1 MTILLLTASA
11 KIATKGANMHKTT
24 KILIALTAIL
34 LVSLGAFIGLNKKD
48 SARSKISIIAT
59 NFPAYDFARAV
70 AGDKANVK
78 MLIKP
83 GAETHNFEPTPNDI
97 IDLKNSRMF
106 IYTGGESDEWVKK
119 ILNEIDPKTTKII
132 KMMDQVKTVKEELVE
147 GMEDDEE
154 SHDHDHD
161 HEHEDNHNHDHN
173 HKHDHKHEHG
183 HDHEHEAE
191 DEHDHDHDHKHNT
204 SAEHSEEGEDDEHVW
219 TSPKNAI
226 KIINAIKSELVNIAK
241 DDAATFNQN
250 TENYSKKLS
259 DLDQSFRDI
268 VASARRKTLVFGDR
282 FPLRYFVD
290 EYGLNYFAAFPG
302 CSEQTEASSK
312 TIAFLIDKVKAEQVP
327 VVLKI
332 EQSNGKI
339 AETISKATNAKVLTF
354 QSAHNVSPEDF
365 KKGVTYIDLMT
376 GNLKVLKE
384 ALN

>member
-1 MTILLLTASA
+1 MQ
-11 KIATKGANMHKTT
+11 KTT

-34 LVSLGAFIGLNKKD
+34 LVSLGAFIGLSKKD

-83 GAETHNFEPTPNDI
+83 GAETHDFEPTPNDI

-154 SHDHDHD
+154 SHNHDHDHD
-161 HEHEDNHNHDHN
+161 HEDNHDHD
-173 HKHDHKHEHG
+173 HKHNHKHEHG
-183 HDHEHEAE
+183 HEHEAE
-191 DEHDHDHDHKHNT
+191 AEHDHDHDHDHKHNT
-204 SAEHSEEGEDDEHVW
+204 STEHSEEGEDDEHVW

-250 TENYSKKLS
+250 TENYAKKLS

-312 TIAFLIDKVKAEQVP
+312 TIAFLIDKVKAEQIP

>member
-1 MTILLLTASA
+1 MKKSVKVIL
-11 KIATKGANMHKTT
+11 
-24 KILIALTAIL
+24 AIL
-34 LVSLGAFIGLNKKD
+34 LIVGVVFGGVFLFKK
-48 SARSKISIIAT
+48 SKEGRNEKKYSVIST
-59 NFPAYDFARAV
+59 SFPGYDFARAV
-70 AGDKANVK
+70 AKNTDVSVR
-78 MLIKP
+78 MLLKP
-83 GAETHNFEPTPNDI
+83 GAESHTFEPTPQDI
-97 IDLKNSRMF
+97 MAIKSSNLF
-106 IYTGGESDEWVKK
+106 LYVGGDSDEWVKK

-154 SHDHDHD
+154 NHDHDHG
-161 HEHEDNHNHDHN
+161 HEDNHNHDHN

-183 HDHEHEAE
+183 HEHEAE

-250 TENYSKKLS
+250 TDNYAKKLS

-312 TIAFLIDKVKAEQVP
+312 TIAFLIDKVKAEQIP

-339 AETISKATNAKVLTF
+339 AETISKATNAKILTF
-354 QSAHNVSPEDF
+354 QSAHNVSPEEF
-365 KKGVTYIDLMT
+365 EKGVTYIDLMT
-376 GNLKVLKE
+376 ENLKVLKE

>member
-1 MTILLLTASA
+1 MQ
-11 KIATKGANMHKTT
+11 KTT

-34 LVSLGAFIGLNKKD
+34 LVSLGAFIGLSKKD

-83 GAETHNFEPTPNDI
+83 GAETHDFEPTPNDI

-154 SHDHDHD
+154 SHNHNHDHKHDDDHD
-161 HEHEDNHNHDHN
+161 HEHEV
-173 HKHDHKHEHG
+173 
-183 HDHEHEAE
+183 E
-191 DEHDHDHDHKHNT
+191 DEHDHDHNHDHDHDHNHKHEHNT
-204 SAEHSEEGEDDEHVW
+204 GAEHSEEGEDDEHVW

-241 DDAATFNQN
+241 DDTATFNQN
-250 TENYSKKLS
+250 TENYAKKLS
-259 DLDQSFRDI
+259 DLDQSFRDV

-312 TIAFLIDKVKAEQVP
+312 TIAFLIDKVKSEQIP

-354 QSAHNVSPEDF
+354 QSAHNVSPEEF
-365 KKGVTYIDLMT
+365 EKGVTYIDLMT
-376 GNLKVLKE
+376 ENLTVLKE

>member
-1 MTILLLTASA
+1 MQ
-11 KIATKGANMHKTT
+11 KTT

-34 LVSLGAFIGLNKKD
+34 LVSLGAFIGLSKKD

-154 SHDHDHD
+154 SHDHD

-290 EYGLNYFAAFPG
+290 EYGLNYFAAFSG

-312 TIAFLIDKVKAEQVP
+312 TIAFLIDKVKAEQIP

-354 QSAHNVSPEDF
+354 QSAHNVSPEEF
-365 KKGVTYIDLMT
+365 EKGVTYIDLMT

>member
-1 MTILLLTASA
+1 MQ
-11 KIATKGANMHKTT
+11 KTT

-34 LVSLGAFIGLNKKD
+34 LVSLGAFIGLSKKD

-154 SHDHDHD
+154 SHDHDH
-161 HEHEDNHNHDHN
+161 EHEDNHNHDHD
-173 HKHDHKHEHG
+173 HKHDHKHEHS

-191 DEHDHDHDHKHNT
+191 AEHDHDHDHKHNT

-312 TIAFLIDKVKAEQVP
+312 TIAFLIDKVKAEQIP

-376 GNLKVLKE
+376 ENLTVLKE

>member
-1 MTILLLTASA
+1 
-11 KIATKGANMHKTT
+11 MHKTT

-34 LVSLGAFIGLNKKD
+34 LVSLGAFIGLSKKD

-97 IDLKNSRMF
+97 IDIKNSRMF

-161 HEHEDNHNHDHN
+161 H
-173 HKHDHKHEHG
+173 
-183 HDHEHEAE
+183 
-191 DEHDHDHDHKHNT
+191 DHKHNT
-204 SAEHSEEGEDDEHVW
+204 STEHSEEGEDDEHVW

-312 TIAFLIDKVKAEQVP
+312 TIAFLIDKVKAEQIP

-376 GNLKVLKE
+376 ENLTVLKE

>member
-1 MTILLLTASA
+1 
-11 KIATKGANMHKTT
+11 MHKTT

-34 LVSLGAFIGLNKKD
+34 LVSLGAFIGLSKKD

-83 GAETHNFEPTPNDI
+83 GAETHDFEPTPNDI

-147 GMEDDEE
+147 GMEDDE
-154 SHDHDHD
+154 
-161 HEHEDNHNHDHN
+161 HEHEHEHEAEDDHNHDHN
-173 HKHDHKHEHG
+173 HKH
-183 HDHEHEAE
+183 EHE
-191 DEHDHDHDHKHNT
+191 HNT

-241 DDAATFNQN
+241 DDAATFSQN
-250 TENYSKKLS
+250 TENYAKKLS

-312 TIAFLIDKVKAEQVP
+312 TIAFLIDKVKAEQIP

-339 AETISKATNAKVLTF
+339 AETISKATNAKILTF
-354 QSAHNVSPEDF
+354 QSAHNVSPEEF
-365 KKGVTYIDLMT
+365 EKGVTYIDLMT
-376 GNLKVLKE
+376 ENLTVLKE

>member
-1 MTILLLTASA
+1 MQ
-11 KIATKGANMHKTT
+11 KTT

-34 LVSLGAFIGLNKKD
+34 LVSLGAFIGLSKKD

-59 NFPAYDFARAV
+59 NFPAYDFVRAV

-161 HEHEDNHNHDHN
+161 H
-173 HKHDHKHEHG
+173 
-183 HDHEHEAE
+183 
-191 DEHDHDHDHKHNT
+191 KHNT
-204 SAEHSEEGEDDEHVW
+204 STEHSEEGEDDEHVW

-312 TIAFLIDKVKAEQVP
+312 TIAFLIDKVKAEQIP

-354 QSAHNVSPEDF
+354 QSAHNVSPEEF
-365 KKGVTYIDLMT
+365 EKGVTYIDLMT
-376 GNLKVLKE
+376 ENLTVLKE

>member
-1 MTILLLTASA
+1 
-11 KIATKGANMHKTT
+11 MHKTT

-34 LVSLGAFIGLNKKD
+34 LVSLGAFIGLSKKD

-154 SHDHDHD
+154 SHDH
-161 HEHEDNHNHDHN
+161 EH
-173 HKHDHKHEHG
+173 
-183 HDHEHEAE
+183 
-191 DEHDHDHDHKHNT
+191 EHDHDHDHKHNT

-312 TIAFLIDKVKAEQVP
+312 TIAFLIDKVKAEQIP

-376 GNLKVLKE
+376 GKLKVLKE

>member
-1 MTILLLTASA
+1 
-11 KIATKGANMHKTT
+11 MHKTT

-34 LVSLGAFIGLNKKD
+34 LVSLGAFIGLSKKD

-83 GAETHNFEPTPNDI
+83 GAETHDFEPTPNDI

-147 GMEDDEE
+147 GMEDDE
-154 SHDHDHD
+154 
-161 HEHEDNHNHDHN
+161 HEHEHEHEAEDDHNHD
-173 HKHDHKHEHG
+173 HDHKHEH
-183 HDHEHEAE
+183 E
-191 DEHDHDHDHKHNT
+191 HNT

-241 DDAATFNQN
+241 DDAATFSQN
-250 TENYSKKLS
+250 TENYAKKLS

-312 TIAFLIDKVKAEQVP
+312 TIAFLIDKVKAEQIP

-339 AETISKATNAKVLTF
+339 AETISKATNAKILTF
-354 QSAHNVSPEDF
+354 QSAHNVSPEEF
-365 KKGVTYIDLMT
+365 EKGVTYIDLMT
-376 GNLKVLKE
+376 ENLTVLKE

>member
-1 MTILLLTASA
+1 
-11 KIATKGANMHKTT
+11 
-24 KILIALTAIL
+24 
-34 LVSLGAFIGLNKKD
+34 
-48 SARSKISIIAT
+48 
-59 NFPAYDFARAV
+59 
-70 AGDKANVK
+70 
-78 MLIKP
+78 
-83 GAETHNFEPTPNDI
+83 
-97 IDLKNSRMF
+97 
-106 IYTGGESDEWVKK
+106 
-119 ILNEIDPKTTKII
+119 
-132 KMMDQVKTVKEELVE
+132 MMDQVKTVKEELVE

-154 SHDHDHD
+154 NHNHDHKHDDDHEHEAEAEHDHDHD
-161 HEHEDNHNHDHN
+161 HKHEDDHD
-173 HKHDHKHEHG
+173 
-183 HDHEHEAE
+183 
-191 DEHDHDHDHKHNT
+191 HDHDHDHKHNT

-250 TENYSKKLS
+250 TENYAKKLS
-259 DLDQSFRDI
+259 NLDQSFRDV

-302 CSEQTEASSK
+302 CSEQTEANSK
-312 TIAFLIDKVKAEQVP
+312 TIAFLIDKVKAEQIP

-354 QSAHNVSPEDF
+354 QSAHNVSPEEF
-365 KKGVTYIDLMT
+365 EKGVTYIDLMT
-376 GNLKVLKE
+376 ENLTVLKE

>member
-11 KIATKGANMHKTT
+11 KIATKGANMQKTT

-34 LVSLGAFIGLNKKD
+34 LVSLGAFIGLSKKD

-97 IDLKNSRMF
+97 IDIKNSRMF

-154 SHDHDHD
+154 SHDHDH
-161 HEHEDNHNHDHN
+161 EHEDNHNHDHN

-183 HDHEHEAE
+183 HEHEAE

-250 TENYSKKLS
+250 TDNYAKKLS

-282 FPLRYFVD
+282 CPLRYFVD

-312 TIAFLIDKVKAEQVP
+312 TIAFLIDKVKAEQIP

-339 AETISKATNAKVLTF
+339 TETISKATNAKVLTF